1 MSAIHTPKLDVVQ
14 WFILITGLLLFVLS
28 FVMELSFLSFLNAR
42 AQEAIF
48 ALSLYLLTVW
58 SYNRY
63 LYKPTSQT
71 VTLLCSLAVAYILE
85 VHPFEGGFLVV
96 ITVLACGMFFIY
108 RSTSLLSL
116 ACLPALMAFSIHF
129 SYQLL
134 FDQEFGMR
142 AENWTVMSFHL
153 LIVYLTPVALLFV
166 VHYSRK
172 IHFAVSALAH
182 KRSND
187 C

>member
-1 MSAIHTPKLDVVQ
+1 MSATHSPKLEVVQ

-28 FVMELSFLSFLNAR
+28 FAMELSFLSFLNAR

-63 LYKPTSQT
+63 LDKPTIQT
-71 VTLLCSLAVAYILE
+71 ITLLCSLAVVFILE
-85 VHPFEGGFLVV
+85 IHPFAGGFLVV
-96 ITVLACGMFFIY
+96 IGVLTCGIFYIY

-116 ACLPALMAFSIHF
+116 ACLPVVMAFSIHF

-153 LIVYLTPVALLFV
+153 LIVYLTPVTLV
-166 VHYSRK
+166 YMVHYSRK
-172 IHFAVSALAH
+172 IHFAHNHS
-182 KRSND
+182 RG
-187 C
+187 